1 MAAILTKSIINKEKV
16 KGIDM
21 TQQPI
26 AAQPI
31 ASHVEQLRLQLK
43 ESLLLDFDEYGLAEQ
58 FTGEF
63 NSTFVGV
70 RLNTAFQPI
79 YDSEAGDLYGHEAL
93 LRPTLGSELASA
105 PEFAFTYAE
114 QAGKLVEFDRV
125 SRTLHVLNFRRIY
138 AENGLLFLN
147 VHPKLL
153 VSVNEHGKVFERILH
168 ANSVPTERI
177 VIEIQEAL
185 IEHDQQLADA
195 INNYR
200 DRGYRIAIDRFGSNQ
215 SHIDRLWK
223 FTPNFV
229 KLDLNLIQEAETNQR
244 VRNALPGL
252 IKIIRDIGAKPIIT
266 GIETQNQLDIAI
278 ESGGTLFQGYFLAKP
293 VTAKE
298 LQPSSLFKRSAS
310 IVNVREAA

>member
-1 MAAILTKSIINKEKV
+1 MATSK
-16 KGIDM
+16 
-21 TQQPI
+21 TI
-26 AAQPI
+26 AT
-31 ASHVEQLRLQLK
+31 HVEQLRLQLK
-43 ESLLLDFDEYGLAEQ
+43 ESLLLDFEDYGLAEQ

-63 NSTFVGV
+63 NSTFIGV
-70 RLNTAFQPI
+70 QLNTAFQPI

-93 LRPTLGSELASA
+93 LRPTLGNELASA

-125 SRTLHVLNFRRIY
+125 SRTLHVLNFRQIY

-153 VSVNEHGKVFERILH
+153 ISVSEHGKVFERILH
-168 ANSVPTERI
+168 ANSVPTDRI

-185 IEHDQQLADA
+185 IEHDLRLTGA

-223 FTPNFV
+223 LTPDFV
-229 KLDLNLIQEAETNQR
+229 KLDLNLIQQAETDKR
-244 VRNALPGL
+244 VRSALPGL
-252 IKIIRDIGAKPIIT
+252 IKIIKDLGAIPIVT
-266 GIETQNQLDIAI
+266 GIETQAQLDIAL
-278 ESGGTLFQGYFLAKP
+278 ESGSSLFQGYFLAKP

-298 LQPSSLFKRSAS
+298 LQPSALFKRLVSA
-310 IVNVREAA
+310 VNIRAA